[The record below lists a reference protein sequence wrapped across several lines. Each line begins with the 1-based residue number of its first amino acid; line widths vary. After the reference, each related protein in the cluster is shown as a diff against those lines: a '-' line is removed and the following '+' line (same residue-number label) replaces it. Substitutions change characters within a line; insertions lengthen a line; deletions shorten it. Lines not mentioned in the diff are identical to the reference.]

1 MKRISGYRAPLA
13 PRLARPEPSIRA
25 VPDRVEAAQRDPR
38 GRWMSSATEAVTN
51 AAFAGIASANGAPRR
66 TSHPVRS
73 ASAHR
78 MLIPAGT
85 AAGSERGRIGI
96 GSPSWEEPTGLDVG
110 PSGLDLKREPDRLI
124 EASKGD
130 PEDRCSAPIEE
141 AAAPAPSTGD
151 RRR

>member
-51 AAFAGIASANGAPRR
+51 AAFAGIANANGAPRR
-66 TSHPVRS
+66 TSQPVRS

-78 MLIPAGT
+78 TLMPAATG
-85 AAGSERGRIGI
+85 AESETGRVVI
-96 GSPSWEEPTGLDVG
+96 GSSLED
-110 PSGLDLKREPDRLI
+110 PSGLLFGPRRRGLKRGPEQHLGRRREI
-124 EASKGD
+124 R
-130 PEDRCSAPIEE
+130 EDR
-141 AAAPAPSTGD
+141 
-151 RRR
+151 